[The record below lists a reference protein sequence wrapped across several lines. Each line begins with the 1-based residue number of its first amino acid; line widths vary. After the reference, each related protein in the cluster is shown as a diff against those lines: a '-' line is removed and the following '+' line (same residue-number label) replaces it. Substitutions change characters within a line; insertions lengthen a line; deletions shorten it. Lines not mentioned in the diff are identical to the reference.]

1 MKVIIEIDVQNPEE
15 VIKSHRGEIMGMI
28 TGMMLSKEK
37 KKLKVERAICEEMVN
52 ILQTE
57 LPKVL
62 KEELIEAKVGFSID
76 GVEES

>member
-1 MKVIIEIDVQNPEE
+1 MKVIIEIDVHNPEE

-28 TGMMLSKEK
+28 TGVMLSKEK

-52 ILQTE
+52 ILETE

-62 KEELIEAKVGFSID
+62 QEELIEAEVKFS
-76 GVEES
+76 VEEGSGS

>member
-28 TGMMLSKEK
+28 TGVMLSKEK

-52 ILQTE
+52 ILETE

-62 KEELIEAKVGFSID
+62 QEELIEANVKFS
-76 GVEES
+76 VEED

>member
-28 TGMMLSKEK
+28 TGMMFSKEK

-62 KEELIEAKVGFSID
+62 KEELIEAKVDFSID

>member
-28 TGMMLSKEK
+28 TGVMLSKEK
-37 KKLKVERAICEEMVN
+37 KKLKVERAICEEMVS
-52 ILQTE
+52 ILKTE

-62 KEELIEAKVGFSID
+62 HEELIEAEVKFS
-76 GVEES
+76 VEEGPNS

>member
-28 TGMMLSKEK
+28 TGMMLSMEK
-37 KKLKVERAICEEMVN
+37 KKIKVERAICEEMVN
-52 ILQTE
+52 ILQSE

-62 KEELIEAKVGFSID
+62 MEELIEAKVDFSID